1 MEMIPRH
8 EILRPPLLTN
18 ATKPF
23 GEFNPMTV
31 QPPAQA
37 RFWSPEFEYEHRP
50 DGTILMRQTDPLPAH
65 MPLIADY
72 LDKWADATPD
82 NTWMARRDAGG
93 DWRRISYAQARD
105 MARHIGAALLGLGLG
120 PDRPLLVLSENS
132 LEHALLGLGCTY
144 AGIPYAPVSP
154 AYSLVSKDHGKLRDI
169 VALLQPGAV
178 FADDGAAFAPA
189 LQAIAAARQSV
200 ITLRG
205 GGSDTVAF
213 DDLLTADPAAADTAR
228 AALSPDTVV
237 KYLFTSGS
245 TGSPKAVINTNRM
258 ICAMAAMLRDCYRFL
273 TWEPPVVLDWAPWNH
288 TAAGNKVN
296 YLVLTNGGTYY
307 IDDGRPVPGKFD
319 ETLRNLREIS
329 CTWYFNVP
337 VGYDMLIDAMEQDDA
352 LAQKFYAKLGM
363 LFYAGAGMAQH
374 TWDRLSALGRR
385 VTGRDVLLA
394 TGLGAT
400 ETAPFALACTD
411 IQDKAGNLGVPSRG
425 LTLKLVPSGDK
436 LEARLKGPTI
446 TPGYFGDPARTAD
459 AFDEEGFYCLGDA
472 LRPADPQDLAKGFYF
487 DGRVAENFK
496 LSTGT
501 WVSVGAVRAA
511 LVDAM
516 GGLIRDAVIV
526 GENQSEL
533 GALLLLSDK
542 ARTMPADELTAVLQ
556 DRLAKAAKQAT
567 GSASRVRRALVVETV
582 PSFDKGEITE
592 KGSLNQRAM
601 RDSHAPRIAELFSD
615 SDGIIRV

>member
-1 MEMIPRH
+1 
-8 EILRPPLLTN
+8 
-18 ATKPF
+18 
-23 GEFNPMTV
+23 MTV
-31 QPPAQA
+31 QPPAKA
-37 RFWSPEFEYEHRP
+37 RFWSPVFDYEHRP
-50 DGTILMRQTDPLPAH
+50 DGTILMRQTDPLPDH
-65 MPLIADY
+65 LPLVADY

-82 NTWMARRDAGG
+82 ATWMARRDGGG
-93 DWRRISYAQARD
+93 DWRRISYAQARA
-105 MARHIGAALLGLGLG
+105 MARHIGSALLGLGLG

-132 LEHALLGLGCTY
+132 LEHALLGIACTY

-169 VALLQPGAV
+169 ATLLQPGAV
-178 FADDGAAFAPA
+178 FADNGAAFAPA
-189 LQAIAAARQSV
+189 LAAIAATGRTV
-200 ITLRG
+200 ITLRDG
-205 GGSDTVAF
+205 GADAVAF
-213 DDLLTADPAAADTAR
+213 DTLLTADPAAADTAR
-228 AALSPDTVV
+228 ATLTPETVV

-258 ICAMAAMLRDCYRFL
+258 ICAMATMMRDCYRFV

-296 YLVLTNGGTYY
+296 YLVLTNGGSYY

-319 ETLRNLREIS
+319 ETLRNLQDVS

-337 VGYDMLIDAMEQDDA
+337 VGYDMLIDALEQDNA

-374 TWDRLSALGRR
+374 TWDRLSALGRK

-400 ETAPFALACTD
+400 ETAPFALACTHV
-411 IQDKAGNLGVPSRG
+411 QDKAGNLGVPSRG

-459 AFDEEGFYCLGDA
+459 AFDDEGFYCLGDA

-526 GENQSEL
+526 GENQPEL
-533 GALLLLSDK
+533 GALLLLSSN
-542 ARTMPADELTAVLQ
+542 ARSMPDEDLTALLQ
-556 DRLAKAAKQAT
+556 DRLAKAAKLAT
-567 GSASRVRRALVVETV
+567 GSASRVRRALVVDTT

-601 RDSHAPRIAELFSD
+601 RDSHAQRIADLFGD
-615 SDGIIRV
+615 HDKIITA